1 MTLLTREKNKMKG
14 SPLEENH
21 NDTQEKGGK
30 KGQKTFHEQLHT
42 LISFYLGPIYRIAF
56 SAYLAKNPKD
66 NDTFVFIFFFIAE

>member
-1 MTLLTREKNKMKG
+1 MKG

-56 SAYLAKNPKD
+56 SAYLAKKPKR
-66 NDTFVFIFFFIAE
+66 